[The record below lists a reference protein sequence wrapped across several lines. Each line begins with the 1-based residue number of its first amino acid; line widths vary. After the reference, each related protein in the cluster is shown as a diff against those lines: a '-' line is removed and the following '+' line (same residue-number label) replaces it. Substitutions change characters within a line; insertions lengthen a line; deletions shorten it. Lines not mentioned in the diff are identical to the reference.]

1 MSPKSQLNTPLT
13 IRGVTIKNRIVISP
27 MCNYSAHNGLVNDWH
42 LVTVGRYAQGGAGLV
57 FVEATAV
64 QADGRIT
71 HGDTGLWHDGQIEGM
86 ARIVQ
91 FIKEQGAT
99 AAIQLGHAGRKASM
113 ARPWFGNG
121 PLTQADT
128 DRGDFYWQT
137 KAPSAIPVASD
148 WPPPVAMSIAD
159 IEQLRTD
166 FKAAALRAMKAGFEV
181 LEMHCAHGYLLHSFL
196 SPLSNVRKD
205 AYGGSIENRMRLVI
219 EIATDL
225 RALVPLTMPLF
236 VRLSAVDDID
246 GGWSI
251 EDSVQLAKALK
262 TVGIDIIDCSSGG
275 IMGSAS
281 GAASPIVP
289 KTPRA
294 PGFQVPWAAQI
305 KREANIQ
312 TMAVGL
318 ILTPQLAADVI
329 DSGDADLV
337 AIAREALD
345 NPNWPLNALRVLG
358 LDAQYAHWPKQAGW
372 WLNVRE
378 GILRKIGLRA

>member
-13 IRGVTIKNRIVISP
+13 IRGVIIKNRIVLSP
-27 MCNYSAHNGLVNDWH
+27 MCNYSAHDGLVNDWH
-42 LVTVGRYAQGGAGLV
+42 LVTLGRYAQGGAGLV

-71 HGDTGLWHDGQIEGM
+71 HGDTGLWHNGQIAGM
-86 ARIVQ
+86 ARIAQ
-91 FIKEQGAT
+91 FIKDQGAT
-99 AAIQLGHAGRKASM
+99 PAIQLGHAGRKASM
-113 ARPWFGNG
+113 ARPWYGNG
-121 PLTQADT
+121 PLTQGDT
-128 DRGDFYWQT
+128 DRGDLYWQT
-137 KAPSAIPVASD
+137 KAPSAIPVAAD
-148 WPPPVAMSIAD
+148 WPAPVAMSLAD
-159 IEQLRTD
+159 IEQLRAD
-166 FKAAALRAMKAGFEV
+166 FKSAAIRSVQAGFEV
-181 LEMHCAHGYLLHSFL
+181 LEIHCAHGYLLHSFL
-196 SPLSNVRKD
+196 SPLSNVRHD

-225 RALVPLTMPLF
+225 RSVVPATMPLF

-262 TVGIDIIDCSSGG
+262 VAGIDVIDCSSGG
-275 IMGSAS
+275 IMGSAT
-281 GAASPIVP
+281 GASPIVP

-345 NPNWPLNALRVLG
+345 NPNWPLNALRTLG
-358 LDAQYAHWPKQAGW
+358 LDAHYEHWPKQAGW

-378 GILRKIGLRA
+378 GILKKIGLRA